1 MAAYQMGN
9 RYICLKK
16 IQNIKIKWCSESFTT
31 YNNANKRNLAHIMQT
46 LTQTQQNV
54 LNAIQA
60 IIDNPTD
67 ENMESQVE
75 ALTQE
80 ERAKLVEI
88 ASLVAASR
96 Q

>member
-1 MAAYQMGN
+1 
-9 RYICLKK
+9 
-16 IQNIKIKWCSESFTT
+16 
-31 YNNANKRNLAHIMQT
+31 MQT

-54 LNAIQA
+54 LNAIKA

-67 ENMESQVE
+67 SNMELQVE

-88 ASLVAASR
+88 ASLVTASR

>member
-1 MAAYQMGN
+1 
-9 RYICLKK
+9 
-16 IQNIKIKWCSESFTT
+16 
-31 YNNANKRNLAHIMQT
+31 MQT
-46 LTQTQQNV
+46 LTQTQKNV

-67 ENMESQVE
+67 ENMELQAE
-75 ALTQE
+75 ALTKE

-96 Q
+96 

>member
-1 MAAYQMGN
+1 
-9 RYICLKK
+9 
-16 IQNIKIKWCSESFTT
+16 
-31 YNNANKRNLAHIMQT
+31 MQT

-67 ENMESQVE
+67 ATMESQVE
-75 ALTQE
+75 ALTKE

>member
-1 MAAYQMGN
+1 
-9 RYICLKK
+9 
-16 IQNIKIKWCSESFTT
+16 
-31 YNNANKRNLAHIMQT
+31 MQT

-54 LNAIQA
+54 LNAIKA

-67 ENMESQVE
+67 SNMESQVE
-75 ALTQE
+75 ALTQG

-88 ASLVAASR
+88 ASLVTAAR

>member
-1 MAAYQMGN
+1 
-9 RYICLKK
+9 
-16 IQNIKIKWCSESFTT
+16 
-31 YNNANKRNLAHIMQT
+31 MQT

-54 LNAIQA
+54 LNAIKA

-67 ENMESQVE
+67 SNMESQVE

-80 ERAKLVEI
+80 ERTKLVEI
-88 ASLVAASR
+88 ASLVTASR